1 MANASQ
7 KPGIIERIQRTNSG
21 YGAMAQEGLDSLAE
35 VQKLIRAYVEKDR
48 QASARRHVA
57 DITFAGMDQDTSL
70 SFGAVA
76 GTFAAIKVPNNQ
88 TWKCMRV
95 AAFSEAN
102 DILYIYRGAPQPQ
115 NIVERIVCGADG
127 FYVSNFAN
135 FLYMAAGALM
145 IVQSSKAFAGFHV
158 NLEIERMVPYQLP
171 VAAQGLLEE
180 DMVQT
185 PEHTALDGGYGPGT
199 DPDAMLEVTE
209 EGRHFNGAEEAPADQ
224 PDISEQD
231 ATTAGSEAETAQ
243 PGQLLP
249 DVSAHLPPKPLQ

>member
-1 MANASQ
+1 MPKPVEK
-7 KPGIIERIQRTNSG
+7 KPGLLERIQRENPYTQ
-21 YGAMAQEGLDSLAE
+21 MAQQGLSSLAE
-35 VQKLIRAYVEKDR
+35 VQNYIREYVEKDR

-57 DITFAGMDQDTSL
+57 DVTFAGMDQDSSL

-76 GTFAAIKVPNNQ
+76 GTFAAVKVPNNQ

-102 DILYIYRGAPQPQ
+102 DILYIYRGTPQPQ
-115 NIVERIVCGADG
+115 NIVERIECKADG

-145 IVQSSKAFAGFHV
+145 IVQSSKAFVGFHV
-158 NLEIERMVPYQLP
+158 NLEIERMVPYQFP
-171 VAAQGLLEE
+171 IQADHLLEE
-180 DMVQT
+180 DANQT
-185 PEHTALDGGYGPGT
+185 PHHADEAGYGTGT
-199 DPDAMLEVTE
+199 DPDAMVENVA
-209 EGRHFNGAEEAPADQ
+209 EGRHFNPAAEEPDEQ

-231 ATTAGSEAETAQ
+231 ATTGGSFVEAGQ

-249 DVSAHLPPKPLQ
+249 DVSAHMPPKPVV